1 MKEHWVAL
9 LCTLVLL
16 AGSVA
21 NLFGQG
27 GQAPQPID
35 PTAQAPA
42 TPAPA
47 TPPTFPTS
55 EAKAQPDRQEVRVYT
70 GTIVKNEDAYVL
82 ESGNEKYLLDSQK
95 KVKNFKGKDVQVT
108 GSLDKVKHLIHIKK
122 IKVSPPM

>member
-1 MKEHWVAL
+1 MKEYWVAL

-27 GQAPQPID
+27 GQPPQPID

-42 TPAPA
+42 TPPPA
-47 TPPTFPTS
+47 TPPTFPPS

-95 KVKNFKGKDVQVT
+95 KVKNYKGKDVQVT
-108 GSLDKVKHLIHIKK
+108 GRLDKVKHLIHIEK
-122 IKVSPPM
+122 IKASPPM

>member
-1 MKEHWVAL
+1 MKEHSGA
-9 LCTLVLL
+9 LCTFALL

-27 GQAPQPID
+27 GQPPQPID

-42 TPAPA
+42 TPAPT

-55 EAKAQPDRQEVRVYT
+55 EAKAQPDRQEVRVYA
-70 GTIVKNEDAYVL
+70 GTIVKNEDTYVL

-95 KVKNFKGKDVQVT
+95 KVKNFRGKDVQVT
-108 GSLDKVKHLIHIKK
+108 GRLDKVKHLIHIEK
-122 IKVSPPM
+122 IKASPPM

>member
-1 MKEHWVAL
+1 MKKYRGAL
-9 LCTLVLL
+9 LCTLALL

-27 GQAPQPID
+27 DQPPQPVD

-47 TPPTFPTS
+47 TPPTFPAS
-55 EAKAQPDRQEVRVYT
+55 EAKAQPDRQEVRVYA
-70 GTIVKNEDAYVL
+70 GTIVKNADAYVL
-82 ESGNEKYLLDSQK
+82 ESGNEQFLLDSQK

-108 GSLDKVKHLIHIKK
+108 GRLDKVKHLIHIEK
-122 IKVSPPM
+122 IKVSPPL

>member
-1 MKEHWVAL
+1 MKKHWGGL
-9 LCTLVLL
+9 FCTLALL

-27 GQAPQPID
+27 GQPPQPVD

-55 EAKAQPDRQEVRVYT
+55 QAKAEPDRQEVRVYA
-70 GTIVKNEDAYVL
+70 GTIVKNQDAYVL

-95 KVKNFKGKDVQVT
+95 KVKNFEGKDVQVT
-108 GSLDKVKHLIHIKK
+108 GGLDKVKHLIHIKK